1 MATSKFTLKV
11 PSINYEETV
20 KLDVKIPPKYV
31 VEFILNYDY
40 QGEFGFDWLRKKWTK
55 DNLCVEGL
63 EDLKKIYTPFKMD
76 IKSDED
82 EPYGD
87 YYTPW
92 VTMFPNHKE
101 IIGKPV
107 KLFALIN
114 SEYIDWDNIDTDEK
128 FTFTP
133 SDPNITVEPSEVKF
147 DEALNG
153 VPIEI
158 KCKGPIEESYIEV
171 KDSRG
176 GIVAKLNI
184 SKNSHYNDLT
194 INIPVVKAYV
204 ADLETCNE
212 SVIEAE
218 VQKTGGL
225 QAIEDYLNTRSLNQA
240 LIQVKF
246 QYDKDGKPYDWPF
259 RKRSLDVANEG
270 KNPRTEK
277 GWYDGECYYD
287 VFKDMMLNETTLKF
301 DSGKILNFF
310 HHQFKLKWPRV
321 VKEKNIILYLTSLL
335 TEDAGGVSFL
345 SPLNNKHCII
355 YKDRLSTLST
365 YAHEIAHTLGLLH
378 SFYDEDFSDMNILI
392 VECEEEKTEIIN
404 KIGTIE
410 HLSQYQ
416 VYVKYFKER
425 LKILNNL
432 ISGYQEISRRKKI
445 LFEKYKTSNFMDYDI
460 SRRICFFKYQIN
472 IMQDEVQKYYH

>member
-63 EDLKKIYTPFKMD
+63 EDLKKVYTPFKMD
-76 IKSDED
+76 IKSDEGK
-82 EPYGD
+82 PYGD

-133 SDPNITVEPSEVKF
+133 SDPIITVEPSEVMF

-158 KCKGPIEESYIEV
+158 KCKAPIEESYIEV

-176 GIVAKLNI
+176 GIVAKLNM

-204 ADLETCNE
+204 ADVETCNE

-218 VQKTGGL
+218 VQKTGDL

-259 RKRSLDVANEG
+259 RKRSLKEANEG
-270 KNPRTEK
+270 KNPRTGK
-277 GWYDGECYYD
+277 GSREGEYYYNI
-287 VFKDMMLNETTLKF
+287 FKDMMINETTMEF
-301 DSGKILNFF
+301 DAGQILEFF

-321 VKEKNIILYLTSLL
+321 VKEKNIILYLTPLL
-335 TEDAGGVSFL
+335 TDDAGGASFL
-345 SPLNNKHCII
+345 VPLNNKHCII
-355 YKDRLSTLST
+355 YKDRLSTLSS
-365 YAHEIAHTLGLLH
+365 YAHEIGHTLGLDH
-378 SFYDEDFSDMNILI
+378 SFPENNQQFIDDKRLHINKCRNWLLNNDYLSDNHPAKVFTLKSMNKSIAFI
-392 VECEEEKTEIIN
+392 PQWEEIIRNN
-404 KIGTIE
+404 KI
-410 HLSQYQ
+410 
-416 VYVKYFKER
+416 R
-425 LKILNNL
+425 
-432 ISGYQEISRRKKI
+432 
-445 LFEKYKTSNFMDYDI
+445 FEKYKTSNFMDYNVPK
-460 SRRICFFKYQIN
+460 RICFFKYQIN